1 MTEKRKPGR
10 VGILSAVVDPLL
22 FEGGRRVFQIADKVV
37 EHFGGRYDKKQVV
50 NNIRS
55 RITFLTTRKGYRF
68 EKNSLKQVQLVVFTD
83 KELKAINEPVQPV
96 NAPHPSFHPEVPVTE
111 TK

>member
-1 MTEKRKPGR
+1 MTEKKKPGR
-10 VGILSAVVDPLL
+10 VGILSAVIDPLL
-22 FEGGRRVFQIADKVV
+22 FEGGRRVFQIANKVV
-37 EHFGGRYDKKQVV
+37 EHFGNKYDKKQIV

-83 KELKAINEPVQPV
+83 KELSTINEPVQPV
-96 NAPHPSFHPEVPVTE
+96 NVEHPAIHPEVPVTE